1 MGLKELRIKKGYTQK
16 GLAEATGLS
25 DIKISNIETGK
36 IKPENITLKTALKLA
51 KALRCRPDE
60 LLEEV
65 SDHAGV

>member
-25 DIKISNIETGK
+25 DVKISYIEHGK
-36 IKPENITLKTALKLA
+36 IKPENIRLSTALKLA

>member
-1 MGLKELRIKKGYTQK
+1 MSLKQKRLCADLTQRELS
-16 GLAEATGLS
+16 ALS
-25 DIKISNIETGK
+25 GVGDVKISNIETGK

-65 SDHAGV
+65 SDHAGL